1 MQNRSLQTRQRLL
14 AAALIVFARD
24 GYDHSSVNDICA
36 EAGVSKGAFF
46 HHFPTKQ
53 ALFLELLDEWL
64 ATLDGQLESI
74 RLEDCKVP
82 EALIEMAGLMST
94 VYLTASGYL
103 PVFLEFWTQA
113 SHDPAVW
120 QAVIAP
126 YRRYQSYFTSF
137 IQAGVDEGSLKP
149 VDPVLAARALV
160 AQAIGLLLQGVL
172 DPQGADWAS
181 ETRRSVEL
189 LVQCIQRENP

>member
-126 YRRYQSYFTSF
+126 YHRYQSYFTSF